1 VGLAQ
6 REIEAAGIPTVS
18 LSMIPDFTCATGAPR
33 VAAVAYPTSRPLG
46 EPGDAEGQRR
56 VLLAAL
62 TVLEA
67 AEEPG
72 TVVTLPFDWPEP
84 AKSVRRQRLDEPP
97 PIARLIQS
105 KPWLYFKLVAGE
117 IPATADDLCP

>member
-56 VLLAAL
+56 VLRAAL
-62 TVLEA
+62 AVLEE

-72 TVVTLPFDWPEP
+72 TIVTLPFAWPEP
-84 AKSVRRQRLDEPP
+84 AKSVRRRRLGDPP
-97 PIARLIQS
+97 PIAKLLQS
-105 KPWLYFKLVAGE
+105 RPWLYLKLVAGD
-117 IPATADDLCP
+117 IPASADD